1 LAAAVNIRRA
11 AAPALLAAWLFLAAA
26 GPQALCGQTEAKS
39 KPPDRYKT
47 WLEDE
52 VAYIIAPAEREVFL
66 KLQTDRERDLFIEAF
81 WKQRDPT
88 PGTPENEFKT
98 EHYRRLAYADRYLGR
113 DAPRPGHRTDRGRI
127 YIILGEPNDI
137 ARYEGKSSTYD
148 AQVWFYQGKTDLGLP
163 AGFNVVFFRE
173 NNRGEYKLYS
183 PVADG
188 PQALLAGYF
197 GGPDYAQAFQKLQEY
212 EPSLAAVSLSL
223 VPGEAGNVYGQPS
236 MSADLLLQRIETAG
250 FKSVETR
257 YAQKFLE
264 YKDIVEVEYTANY
277 LDSDSLIRV
286 FRDESGVSFVH
297 YAVEPKRLS
306 VNEYG
311 GRYST
316 TLKVNG
322 RVTTSDGRLVHQF
335 DKTVAIN
342 LTAEQIG
349 DASRSPFD
357 FQDLFPLVAGDYRF
371 SVLVKNEAS
380 KEFTSVE
387 RTVRVPAA
395 GAVAEMSQPL
405 LAYRATRLE
414 PGTRR
419 MKAFRVGP
427 YQLYGQPGRVFTR
440 RDTMAVAFQLNGL
453 SDELAAGGELTI
465 AFLRDGQVVR
475 AIRRRPADYPDLPV
489 VVEEV
494 PLGDL
499 QAAHYAV
506 RVTLARA
513 GAEIVSAS
521 EEFDLSYAE
530 AVPRPWFSSRILPE
544 AGDPYYDEVLGTEL
558 SNLER
563 YDEARVLLGRA
574 FARRPG
580 SAELAASL
588 ARVQLALEDP
598 AAAARTL
605 EPFLDPAKPAT
616 YEVSVLAAAALTR
629 AGAPGRAVEIL
640 ERAVASF
647 GVNAALMNALGEGYE
662 ALGRTKDALGAYE
675 KSLQLSPDQPRVKAR
690 IEALKKKP
698 PAAQAFVDLFRS
710 GASSRA

>member
-1 LAAAVNIRRA
+1 MAAALSLPRA
-11 AAPALLAAWLFLAAA
+11 AGPALLAALLLLAAS
-26 GPQALCGQTEAKS
+26 P

-52 VAYIIAPAEREVFL
+52 VANIIAPAEREVFL
-66 KLQTDRERDLFIEAF
+66 RLQTDRDRDLFIEAF

-98 EHYRRLAYADRYLGR
+98 EHYRRLAYADRYFGR

-127 YIILGEPNDI
+127 YIILGEPKDI
-137 ARYEGKSSTYD
+137 ARYGGKSATTD
-148 AQVWFYQGKTDLGLP
+148 AEVWFYQGKTDLGLP
-163 AGFNVVFFRE
+163 TGFNVVFFRE

-183 PVADG
+183 PIADG
-188 PQALLAGYF
+188 PQALLAGYL
-197 GGPDYAQAFQKLQEY
+197 GGPDSAQAYRKLLEV

-223 VPGEAGNVYGQPS
+223 IPGETGLLYGQPS
-236 MSADLLLQRIETAG
+236 MSADLLLGRIEAAG
-250 FKSVETR
+250 SKSVQTR

-264 YKDIVEVEYTANY
+264 YKDLVEVEYTANY

-306 VNEYG
+306 VDEYD

-322 RVTTSDGRLVHQF
+322 RVTTSGGRLVHQF
-335 DKTVAIN
+335 DKTVAVT
-342 LTAEQIG
+342 LTAEQIK

-357 FQDLFPLVAGDYRF
+357 FQDLFPLVGGDYNF

-387 RTVRVPAA
+387 RTLRVPDSGA
-395 GAVAEMSQPL
+395 GVWMSQPL
-405 LAYRATRLE
+405 LGYRATRLE
-414 PGTRR
+414 PGARR

-440 RDTMAVAFQLNGL
+440 HDTMAVSFQLNGL
-453 SDELAAGGELTI
+453 SDELAAGGEISI
-465 AFLRDGQVVR
+465 AFLNDGQVVR

-489 VVEEV
+489 IVEEV

-499 QAAHYAV
+499 PAAHYKV
-506 RVTLARA
+506 RVSLARE

-530 AVPRPWFSSRILPE
+530 AVPRPWFSSRILPP

-558 SNLER
+558 ANLER

-574 FARRPG
+574 FARLTG
-580 SAELAASL
+580 SAELAAAL
-588 ARVQLALEDP
+588 ARVQLALNDP
-598 AAAARTL
+598 AAAAKTL

-616 YEVSVLAAAALTR
+616 YEVLLLGAAALTR
-629 AGAPGRAVEIL
+629 AGAPGRAVEVL

-647 GVNAALMNALGEGYE
+647 GVNAGLMNGLGEAYE
-662 ALGRTKDALGAYE
+662 ALGRAKEALAAYE
-675 KSLQLSPDQPRVKAR
+675 RSLALSPDQPRLKAR
-690 IEALKKKP
+690 IEALRKKP
-698 PAAQAFVDLFRS
+698 PAAQPFAGFFPVDPDAAAVL
-710 GASSRA
+710 SSRA